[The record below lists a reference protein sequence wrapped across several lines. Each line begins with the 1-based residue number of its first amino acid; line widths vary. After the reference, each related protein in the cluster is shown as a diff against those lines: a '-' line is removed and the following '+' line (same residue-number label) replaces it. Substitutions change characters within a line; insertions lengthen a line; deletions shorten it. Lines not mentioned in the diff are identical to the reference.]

1 MQRELLHLEELEE
14 RTMEDEGVEHNA
26 TTPAAESSRRP
37 SRFTKKDRY
46 TTEFYYNMISL
57 QFRSKL
63 HEQAFCQIFDETS
76 GNQFFVSVRM
86 VTWVVI
92 VGFQLVKL
100 VALLA
105 SEAEKQTSKKRIP
118 GDDLRTS
125 ELSIV

>member
-1 MQRELLHLEELEE
+1 
-14 RTMEDEGVEHNA
+14 
-26 TTPAAESSRRP
+26 
-37 SRFTKKDRY
+37 
-46 TTEFYYNMISL
+46 
-57 QFRSKL
+57 
-63 HEQAFCQIFDETS
+63 
-76 GNQFFVSVRM
+76 M